1 MSCEVWGTSGTPKS
15 TEQQATR
22 TEDLGQN
29 CVLEDPEKLLLV
41 HITEA
46 EMKNTEGGKIRNS
59 ENRTGAGLVVH
70 TKTRLIIPAARMYE
84 AACSSSQFSH

>member
-22 TEDLGQN
+22 NEDLGQN

-46 EMKNTEGGKIRNS
+46 EMKNK
-59 ENRTGAGLVVH
+59 
-70 TKTRLIIPAARMYE
+70 
-84 AACSSSQFSH
+84 